1 MIVPFHVNEKVLL
14 VDCRGEEEVAK
25 RHSERDMGLRGLSEG
40 KVYGDWTG
48 DYGGKDD
55 FDEKEYDG
63 DSNNEDDKG
72 EHHKDEGKYS
82 C

>member
-1 MIVPFHVNEKVLL
+1 
-14 VDCRGEEEVAK
+14 
-25 RHSERDMGLRGLSEG
+25 MGLRGLSEG

-72 EHHKDEGKYS
+72 EHHNDEGKYS

>member
-1 MIVPFHVNEKVLL
+1 
-14 VDCRGEEEVAK
+14 
-25 RHSERDMGLRGLSEG
+25 MGLRGLSEG

-72 EHHKDEGKYS
+72 EHHNDEGKS
-82 C
+82 MLIMKMLMTWKVIPVMIMLVVIKI